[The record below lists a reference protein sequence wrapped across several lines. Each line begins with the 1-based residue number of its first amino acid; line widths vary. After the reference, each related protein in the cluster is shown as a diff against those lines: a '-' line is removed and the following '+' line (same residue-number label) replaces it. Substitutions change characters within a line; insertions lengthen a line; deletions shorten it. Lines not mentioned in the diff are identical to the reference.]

1 MQDPV
6 EKTLEIFWAVMI
18 FASIAWYFFLLF
30 YVGVKGGWE
39 IRSMGRHFEESLK
52 DSPPNS

>member
-1 MQDPV
+1 MQEG
-6 EKTLEIFWAVMI
+6 EKLLEIFWAVMI

-39 IRSMGRHFEESLK
+39 ILRMGRRLEDKPAH
-52 DSPPNS
+52 SPPH